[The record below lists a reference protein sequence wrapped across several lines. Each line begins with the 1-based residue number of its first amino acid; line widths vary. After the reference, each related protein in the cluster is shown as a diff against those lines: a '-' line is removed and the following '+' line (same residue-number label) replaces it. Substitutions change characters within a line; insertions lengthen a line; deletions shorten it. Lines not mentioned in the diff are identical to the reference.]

1 MKTSRRIGCLA
12 AIVALMAAF
21 PVFSEEAYMTDLAGS
36 LTLRSQVG
44 GEAELDSPGGGI
56 RLDFGRHVGHGFWLL
71 GTMGW
76 AHLGGKRIAE
86 CPECIQ
92 TETADSLL
100 GGLGFRYVLPIP
112 EMEMF
117 LQAGFGYVIDIVD
130 RQMDNGKDHPSG
142 LHGTLAFS
150 GSIGVGFEVIKDVQV
165 GFKMDTLLGS
175 DLDALSLGCY
185 TGLRY

>member
-1 MKTSRRIGCLA
+1 MKMSRCIGCLA
-12 AIVALMAAF
+12 ATAVLLAAA
-21 PVFSEEAYMTDLAGS
+21 PVLGEESFMTDLAGS

-44 GEAELDSPGGGI
+44 GEAELDSPGGGL

-76 AHLGGKRIAE
+76 AHLGGKRVTD
-86 CPECIQ
+86 CPDCLQ

-117 LQAGFGYVIDIVD
+117 LQAGLGYVIDILD
-130 RQMDNGKDHPSG
+130 RQKDNGKDAPAG
-142 LHGTLAFS
+142 LHGTLAFA
-150 GSIGVGFEVIKDVQV
+150 GSIGVGFEIMKDVQV